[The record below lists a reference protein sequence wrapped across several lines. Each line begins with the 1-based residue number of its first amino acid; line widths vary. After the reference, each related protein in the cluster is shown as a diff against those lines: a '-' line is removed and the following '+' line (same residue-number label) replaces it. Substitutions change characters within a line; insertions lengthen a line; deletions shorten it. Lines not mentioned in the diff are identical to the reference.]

1 MQSNW
6 PEHTPEPDEPP
17 PWRGWAIGIGAI
29 VAIAL
34 LLPRDANWFGAW
46 QTPSIS
52 MPEIEMPDINLRGRS
67 EEIPAETPAPQSVDM
82 SEGIAVGEPS
92 PDGAPVVQ
100 QVQYGT
106 CLRIIENTA
115 STLNAPP
122 ALLEDTADRRVA
134 RFKVLEG
141 SLTLSCSRPDGTLTI
156 EQSH

>member
-17 PWRGWAIGIGAI
+17 SWRGWAIGIGAI

-34 LLPRDANWFGAW
+34 LLPRDANWFGDW
-46 QTPSIS
+46 QVPSIT
-52 MPEIEMPDINLRGRS
+52 MPEIEMPNLNLRGRS
-67 EEIPAETPAPQSVDM
+67 NENPAQTPAPQSVKV

-100 QVQYGT
+100 QVSFDR

-115 STLNAPP
+115 STLNAAP

-134 RFKVLEG
+134 RFKVIEG
-141 SLTLSCSRPDGTLTI
+141 NLTLSCSRPDGTLTV
-156 EQSH
+156 EQRH